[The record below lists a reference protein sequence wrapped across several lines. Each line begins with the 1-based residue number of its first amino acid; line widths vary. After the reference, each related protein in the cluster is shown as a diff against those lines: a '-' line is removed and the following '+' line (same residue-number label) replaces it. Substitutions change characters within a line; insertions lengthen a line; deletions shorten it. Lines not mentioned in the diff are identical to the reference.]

1 MTITTIN
8 SQPVAGSTDIGDNK
22 NGQPNGQDI
31 TDLIFA
37 SLIQGVIQHK
47 AGVLRHGEQLDLES
61 RTAGNEGTVP
71 PVRAS
76 DNVSEGADSHTDN
89 SQSSDAGDLRDRP
102 DSNDA
107 PSGRERVNGTS
118 TAPTTTYDESDAP
131 GDSVVASAASGADNG
146 TANNADDVAIAEQG
160 SSIISDVFA
169 QAAGRTNASLN
180 SAQGSLSNAP
190 TTSNV
195 SGAQVVTGNETSNAL
210 VKPVVQNLPADS
222 GNNANGQGSNQ
233 LPANIT
239 IASATEPLVS
249 QPVSNL
255 SSNASL
261 VAQSVSSAA
270 ADVTA
275 EEALALSAS
284 TTNGSRTG
292 AGSGQTGN
300 QSTSNGTN
308 GGGQALPNAAAN
320 SVAGVASETGQLTA
334 AVSST

>member
-1 MTITTIN
+1 M
-8 SQPVAGSTDIGDNK
+8 A
-22 NGQPNGQDI
+22 
-31 TDLIFA
+31 
-37 SLIQGVIQHK
+37 
-47 AGVLRHGEQLDLES
+47 
-61 RTAGNEGTVP
+61 
-71 PVRAS
+71 
-76 DNVSEGADSHTDN
+76 
-89 SQSSDAGDLRDRP
+89 
-102 DSNDA
+102 
-107 PSGRERVNGTS
+107 
-118 TAPTTTYDESDAP
+118 
-131 GDSVVASAASGADNG
+131 ADNG

-180 SAQGSLSNAP
+180 SAPGSLSNAP

-334 AVSST
+334 SVSST